1 MFSDECSMF
10 NYRIDQWSFQS
21 WWQWLHTGLFSWVI
35 RVWWPSDK
43 TERSFSGQYTD
54 LTSVNWS
61 TKWKVNWLFQWKVSC
76 WKISC
81 NGGLSLIIE
90 QWTLGFDRKK
100 HNFQKIIWGVSAIF
114 CQLRHQSYHTTINS
128 TTSTVSHWK
137 GKLVRVFIIA
147 TGLMFLSI
155 ILVLWRFVVCR
166 LW

>member
-61 TKWKVNWLFQWKVSC
+61 TKWKVNWPFQWKFPFERSHVTADFH
-76 WKISC
+76 WL
-81 NGGLSLIIE
+81 LSSGHLALTE
-90 QWTLGFDRKK
+90 KK

-114 CQLRHQSYHTTINS
+114 CQLRHQSYHTIINS

>member
-1 MFSDECSMF
+1 MNVQCSIIELTNEVSRVDDNDF
-10 NYRIDQWSFQS
+10 TQGCFPGG
-21 WWQWLHTGLFSWVI
+21 HTSGDHRTRRSA
-35 RVWWPSDK
+35 PSVGNILILEVS
-43 TERSFSGQYTD
+43 TIN
-54 LTSVNWS
+54 LS
-61 TKWKVNWLFQWKVSC
+61 TKWKVNWPFQWKVSF

-81 NGGLSLIIE
+81 NSGLSLIIE

>member
-1 MFSDECSMF
+1 MNVQCSIIELTNEVSRVDDNDF
-10 NYRIDQWSFQS
+10 TQGCFPGWYASGDHRTRRSAPSVGNILILPVSTDQPSGKS
-21 WWQWLHTGLFSWVI
+21 TGRSSGKF
-35 RVWWPSDK
+35 PF
-43 TERSFSGQYTD
+43 ERSHVTADFHWLLSSGHLA
-54 LTSVNWS
+54 LT
-61 TKWKVNWLFQWKVSC
+61 
-76 WKISC
+76 
-81 NGGLSLIIE
+81 E
-90 QWTLGFDRKK
+90 KK